1 MTDSH
6 NAPQSHT
13 GDMKAGFM
21 GLIIG
26 AVCIFAILYGIVRL
40 TNRHFANEK
49 PAAAAT
55 Q

>member
-6 NAPQSHT
+6 DVPQSHT
-13 GDMKAGFM
+13 SDMKAGFM
-21 GLIIG
+21 GLIVG

-49 PAAAAT
+49 PAAASI